1 MDILEIIAAFRRAL
15 QDAETVAEFEALRAW
30 VGKVE
35 AALGIDRRVSAGEKQ
50 LLVSLAAAVGTA
62 IFALDQNRYPD
73 KGRISA
79 ALTGLQHSIE
89 RRTTGPDGW
98 PLRK

>member
-1 MDILEIIAAFRRAL
+1 
-15 QDAETVAEFEALRAW
+15 
-30 VGKVE
+30 
-35 AALGIDRRVSAGEKQ
+35 
-50 LLVSLAAAVGTA
+50 LLVSLAAAVCTA
-62 IFALDQNRYPD
+62 RFALDQYRYPD